1 MHKMTESSQRSR
13 MPGDREMVFMMAM
26 VMALNALAID
36 SMLPALPAIG
46 EGLGVA
52 VANDRQYVI
61 STYLFGIGAGSLLHG
76 PLSDRFGR
84 KPVLLAGIVCYVAGS
99 LACAA
104 AWPGGNTPPPARFP
118 VRRCRRSLDHSSRG
132 TPTRRGSTG

>member
-1 MHKMTESSQRSR
+1 MHKMTESAPRSR

-61 STYLFGIGAGSLLHG
+61 STYLLGIGIGSLFYG
-76 PLSDRFGR
+76 PLSEAMT
-84 KPVLLAGIVCYVAGS
+84 LAAQQSEDVQDGLFIATDNDVI
-99 LACAA
+99 
-104 AWPGGNTPPPARFP
+104 AW
-118 VRRCRRSLDHSSRG
+118 LDLVEE
-132 TPTRRGSTG
+132 